1 MKEETLGQVFKR
13 YREAEELKIE
23 QIEKE
28 TKISRRMLLAL
39 ENDDYAILPDE
50 FFTKNIIKIYA
61 QFLTLDPNKLLA
73 LHDKNIKN
81 YAAKDN
87 LPSKSKPV
95 KEILTPQK
103 VKLILIG
110 AAVLVLLGYMVFQ
123 INKVFEPPQLI
134 IYSPDKDL
142 AISENYI
149 EISGKTEKEARVFIN
164 EKEIFLNYQGEFK
177 AMLDL
182 QKGMNLI
189 KITAIKK
196 MSKENTIYREILVQ

>member
-13 YREAEELKIE
+13 YRETEELKIE
-23 QIEKE
+23 QVEKE

-110 AAVLVLLGYMVFQ
+110 AAVLILLGYMVFQ

-134 IYSPDKDL
+134 ISSPDKDL

-196 MSKENTIYREILVQ
+196 MSKENTIYREILV

>member
-13 YREAEELKIE
+13 YRETEELKIE
-23 QIEKE
+23 QVEKE

-110 AAVLVLLGYMVFQ
+110 AAVLILLGYMVFQ

-134 IYSPDKDL
+134 ISSPDKDL